1 MKWIKKLPMVLV
13 GLLLLALL
21 GCSAMLDAITP
32 CYIPPMTIEYAKAE
46 PTTFMPFTTL
56 WDSQRIDRLAAWEF
70 QKEQIKYGFIKE
82 LSQIHQF
89 AAKELQ
95 TKFMMPAISGL
106 MSMGALGVG
115 WFGMSKPSDKKKI
128 IEIEAKNGKVS
139 SG

>member
-21 GCSAMLDAITP
+21 GCTALLAVITP
-32 CYIPPMTIEYAKAE
+32 GHVPPMLIKYAKAE
-46 PTTFMPFTTL
+46 PTSYMPFTTL
-56 WDSQRIDRLAAWEF
+56 WDLQRITRLADWEF
-70 QKEQIKYGFIKE
+70 KKEQLKYGFIKE

-128 IEIEAKNGKVS
+128 IEIEAKNGK
-139 SG
+139 

>member
-13 GLLLLALL
+13 GVLLALL

-56 WDSQRIDRLAAWEF
+56 WDSQRIVRLAAWEWE
-70 QKEQIKYGFIKE
+70 KAKIKYGFIKE
-82 LSQIHQF
+82 ITLAPQF

-95 TKFMMPAISGL
+95 TKFMMPTITGL
-106 MSMGALGVG
+106 MGMGAFSVG
-115 WFGMSKPSDKKKI
+115 WLKVSKPSDKKKI
-128 IEIEAKNGKVS
+128 IEAEAKNGKV
-139 SG
+139 

>member
-13 GLLLLALL
+13 GVLLLALL
-21 GCSAMLDAITP
+21 GCGAMLDAITP
-32 CYIPPMTIEYAKAE
+32 CYVPQRNIDYAEAE
-46 PTTFMPFTTL
+46 PTSFMPFTTL
-56 WDSQRIDRLAAWEF
+56 FDAQRVDRLIHWKY
-70 QKEQIKYGFIKE
+70 QKLQLEYGFIKE

-128 IEIEAKNGKVS
+128 IEQEAKQAGE
-139 SG
+139 